1 VKLNNWWLN
10 NVMPKVYFHNGKS
23 IDQNINTKRL
33 SEVNHIGEKQ
43 VVDINKLLNRVKI
56 DQKKELKQKI
66 IFYSFTILGLSLLGT
81 LIAFLK

>member
-1 VKLNNWWLN
+1 
-10 NVMPKVYFHNGKS
+10 MPKVYFHNGKS

-56 DQKKELKQKI
+56 DQNNETKRKF
-66 IFYSFTILGLSLLGT
+66 IFYSLTILSLSLLGT
-81 LIAFLK
+81 LITVLK